1 VPLSLPATYA
11 GVMKRILVPLD
22 RSSESEAALREA
34 FDLFPEAKIHAFHV
48 VQVTEFPQDPNKSA
62 YELAVEKGREI
73 LTRADEIAG
82 KHNRKIET
90 AMKEGHAAKTIVRY
104 AEENDIDY
112 IVMGSTGWSGA
123 VRVLLGSVAESVARR
138 APCSVVIVREN
149 QR

>member
-90 AMKEGHAAKTIVRY
+90 ATKRTIS
-104 AEENDIDY
+104 ITSLW
-112 IVMGSTGWSGA
+112 G
-123 VRVLLGSVAESVARR
+123 VRVGREQSGYCLGASPSPLHAGHHVPS
-138 APCSVVIVREN
+138 
-149 QR
+149 